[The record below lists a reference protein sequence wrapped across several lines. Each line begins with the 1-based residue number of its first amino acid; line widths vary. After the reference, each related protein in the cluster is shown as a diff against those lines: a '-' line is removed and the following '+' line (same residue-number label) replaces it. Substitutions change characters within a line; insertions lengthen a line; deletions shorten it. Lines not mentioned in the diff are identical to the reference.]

1 MFKVTVCVQLLPPVA
16 QQGTATQNPDLS
28 LRLFSVCC
36 LLSILLTNKKN
47 KAPIFSLLR
56 TPSRFIPLHT
66 CGIITCRVVMLA
78 TLAVLASASAVSCGS
93 LLNFTKNYRTD
104 LYETFD
110 TYSGFLFQF
119 LYATICNNL
128 HVSITIIIYLHI
140 LLLLAMCAQTV
151 MGREQLDL
159 PVSVQAVLF
168 NAAGWICCD
177 SLSFLVSLASCF
189 TLQDTFVN
197 FSGINEAL

>member
-16 QQGTATQNPDLS
+16 QQGTATQNPVLS

-66 CGIITCRVVMLA
+66 CGTITCRVVMLA

-93 LLNFTKNYRTD
+93 LLDFTKTTEQIYMKLLIRILDFSFN
-104 LYETFD
+104 F
-110 TYSGFLFQF
+110 FMQQF
-119 LYATICNNL
+119 
-128 HVSITIIIYLHI
+128 VIIYMFQS
-140 LLLLAMCAQTV
+140 LLLFIYIFYYYWPC
-151 MGREQLDL
+151 
-159 PVSVQAVLF
+159 VLR
-168 NAAGWICCD
+168 
-177 SLSFLVSLASCF
+177 
-189 TLQDTFVN
+189 Q
-197 FSGINEAL
+197 